1 VLISKFFFQ
10 MKLIAVFA
18 VLLVASANVEA
29 KSLGEAMIELRQAMR
44 LHSWVAAWNV
54 RRNADNAV
62 CAYSNR
68 LNQPDVLPQAARD
81 IDADPFYQRLETAM
95 NAAGVPWQAFMDEEL
110 LPALGAHAIVPTCTT
125 LSSGGVLAL
134 RNQLK
139 DYFDEDYVKAT
150 VDRLVGESPEFAE
163 IMGTIS
169 QNQAEVKR
177 IRCMPSVQRV
187 YDVKRAEGVDF
198 DFVFQILEIIF
209 GWPAITS
216 C

>member
-1 VLISKFFFQ
+1 

-29 KSLGEAMIELRQAMR
+29 KSLGEAMIELRQVLR
-44 LHSWVAAWNV
+44 LHQWVAAWSV

-68 LNQPDVLPQAARD
+68 LNQPNVLPQAAAD
-81 IDADPFYQRLETAM
+81 IDADPFYQRLEQAM
-95 NAAGVPWQAFMDEEL
+95 VAAGVPWQDFMDQEL
-110 LPALGAHAIVPTCTT
+110 LPALGMHALVPTCTT

-134 RNQLK
+134 RNQIAG
-139 DYFDEDYVKAT
+139 YFDEALVKST
-150 VDRLVGESPEFAE
+150 VDRLQVESPEFAS
-163 IMGTIS
+163 IMNTIAT
-169 QNQAEVKR
+169 NQAEVRR
-177 IRCMPSVQRV
+177 IRCMASVQRV

-198 DFVFQILEIIF
+198 EFVFQVLEIIF
-209 GWPAITS
+209 GWPSIGN